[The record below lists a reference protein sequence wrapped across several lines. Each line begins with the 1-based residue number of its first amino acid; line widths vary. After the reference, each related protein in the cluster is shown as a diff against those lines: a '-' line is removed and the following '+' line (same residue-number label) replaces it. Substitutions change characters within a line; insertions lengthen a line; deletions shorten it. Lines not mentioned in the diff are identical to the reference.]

1 MMDKYLAFRQLMD
14 FVSDYAD
21 VTDADMNYYE
31 DTLRI
36 IGENDD
42 EYIEIRVTIKKTNKE
57 EDENA

>member
-1 MMDKYLAFRQLMD
+1 MDKYLAFRQLMD